1 MAKPK
6 KQKVDAVMIKDC
18 DDFITTGV
26 WDYGATREWDD
37 VAGNAGISGKDVHVG
52 RIFAVTM

>member
-1 MAKPK
+1 
-6 KQKVDAVMIKDC
+6 MIKDC